1 VRRGGIKFA
10 ASRQGEAV
18 VARRFRRHYE
28 GGTLVIDTIG
38 IKSRPFA
45 MLDVYGTP
53 FTDKLHVVERYR
65 LVDYDEAKDDLIRLE
80 KEHFRAGG
88 GGDFHPNDRR
98 KVLQL
103 QFTDEDDGVFTMPW
117 TARITYR
124 RAAAKRSEV
133 PTADKP
139 DF

>member
-1 VRRGGIKFA
+1 
-10 ASRQGEAV
+10 
-18 VARRFRRHYE
+18 
-28 GGTLVIDTIG
+28 
-38 IKSRPFA
+38 

-53 FTDKLHVVERYR
+53 FTGKLHVVERYR

-103 QFTDEDDGVFTMPW
+103 QFTVEDDGVFTMPW
-117 TARITYR
+117 TAKITYR
-124 RAAAKRSEV
+124 RAAASTQRSRLR
-133 PTADKP
+133 TSRISSCCSFATD
-139 DF
+139 